1 MRLNRNTFILVL
13 FLLMAV
19 DGIAQKNKGGLVLN
33 AGAGFSAFGIL
44 GSISISIKD
53 EFTINSKS
61 TPAYVASLDYAIEN
75 KVSIGLAGGYQSV
88 HQQISDYKYT
98 DIHGVEK
105 TGAFSYD
112 LSRVNVGARI
122 LFHFGQGRMDAY
134 AGIKPGVNIYELK
147 VNLFE
152 DIPQPN
158 WLKVSGTSFAFQ
170 IIPIGF
176 RGYISDNFGF
186 FFETGIGAPSFI
198 SGGLSFGI
206 QLPTETIYPTN

>member
-1 MRLNRNTFILVL
+1 MGLIRNTSILVL
-13 FLLMAV
+13 FLLLAV
-19 DGIAQKNKGGLVLN
+19 EAIAQKNKGGLVLN

-44 GSISISIKD
+44 GSINISLQD
-53 EFTINSKS
+53 EFTIKS
-61 TPAYVASLDYAIEN
+61 RSTLAYVASLDYAFEN

-98 DIHGVEK
+98 DMNGVEK

-134 AGIKPGVNIYELK
+134 AGVKPGVNIYELK
-147 VNLFE
+147 ANLFE

-158 WLKVSGTSFAFQ
+158 WLKVSGASFAFQ

-176 RGYISDNFGF
+176 RGYITDNFGF
-186 FFETGIGAPSFI
+186 FFETAIGAPSFI
-198 SGGLSFGI
+198 SGGLCFGI
-206 QLPTETIYPTN
+206 QLPSDTIYPTN